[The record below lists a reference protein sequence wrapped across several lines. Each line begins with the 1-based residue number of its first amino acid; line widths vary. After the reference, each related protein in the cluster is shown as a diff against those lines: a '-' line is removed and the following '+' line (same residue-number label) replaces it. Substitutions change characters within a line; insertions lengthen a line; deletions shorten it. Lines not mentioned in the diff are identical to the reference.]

1 MLNLRRRF
9 AFFIQQSYIIII
21 ILYFKHNCFINY
33 KKGNALMNKIAQSAA
48 AFLKKD
54 EAALKN
60 AILMQDGEI
69 SIYPDSIHKLGD
81 AAVMMGRCSKAKF
94 LLVVADNANA
104 MPQGFEGD
112 AIALA
117 DGACAICGKLSAANA
132 AALRRHFPWC
142 APKSLRN
149 ERTTIGCGDR
159 LGLATTG
166 HILAAKKVKVSPVL
180 AQQSMRELTMTG
192 RTFRGVVDDACFMV
206 FAADYRDGYG
216 ADGDH
221 LKTIPDIDV
230 ALAAGMPMITLD
242 LSEVMN
248 AAAGDWDCAAIDAA
262 FAAMP
267 ADLQKSILD
276 EYADKKFVLADDVA
290 VELDKLTAKRCA
302 VMYTAALDFAA
313 KVHQHLKAARG
324 DEFDLEISIDET
336 SSPTLPSHHLFIVR
350 ELHKRNVE
358 FSSLAPRFIGEFQK
372 AIDYIGDLDEFDR
385 QFRVHAMIAQN
396 YGNYKISV
404 HSGSDKF
411 AVYPTVGRETRHYLH
426 LKTAGT
432 SWLVAVTV
440 LAKHD
445 PALYRDMHKCALEN
459 FNDMLKLYHITAD
472 INKIPALDTL
482 SDAELPAL
490 MDMPEARQLLHITY
504 GPILTGALR
513 ERFFAAM
520 HKFEK
525 EYDLAIEAHFDKHLS
540 LLGVPV
546 K

>member
-1 MLNLRRRF
+1 M
-9 AFFIQQSYIIII
+9 
-21 ILYFKHNCFINY
+21 K
-33 KKGNALMNKIAQSAA
+33 KIAESAA
-48 AFLKKD
+48 ALLNKD
-54 EAALKN
+54 EAAIKSGMIMKEGQF
-60 AILMQDGEI
+60 A
-69 SIYPDSIHKLGD
+69 IYPASVHKLGS
-81 AAVMMGRCSKAKF
+81 AVVMMGRDDDKRF
-94 LLVVADNANA
+94 ILVVADSAKV
-104 MPQGFEGD
+104 MPNGFEGEKLS
-112 AIALA
+112 LA
-117 DGACAICGKLSAANA
+117 DGCEALVCELSAANA
-132 AALRRHFPWC
+132 AALRKHFPWC
-142 APKSLRN
+142 APRSLRN

-159 LGLATTG
+159 LGLASFG
-166 HILAAKKVKVSPVL
+166 HIKAARKVQAYPVL

-192 RTFRGVVDDACFMV
+192 RTFRQVVDDACFMV
-206 FAADYRDGYG
+206 YASDYRDGYG

-248 AAAGDWDCAAIDAA
+248 AAAGDWDKAQIETA

-267 ADLQKSILD
+267 ADLQKRIIAD
-276 EYADKKFVLADDVA
+276 YAGKKFILGDVT
-290 VELDKLTAKRCA
+290 VDVDELTAKRCA
-302 VMYTAALDFAA
+302 VMYTSALDFAF
-313 KVHQHLKAARG
+313 KVYEHLKAARG

-336 SSPTLPSHHLFIVR
+336 TSPTLPSHHLFIVR
-350 ELHKRNVE
+350 ELRLRNVE

-372 AIDYIGDLDEFDR
+372 AVDYIGDLAEFDR
-385 QFRVHAMIAQN
+385 QFKVHALIAQN
-396 YGNYKISV
+396 YGNYKVSV

-440 LAKHD
+440 IAEND
-445 PALYRDMHKCALEN
+445 PALYRDMHKCALAN

-482 SDAELPAL
+482 TDAQLPAL

-504 GPILTGALR
+504 GPILTGDLR
-513 ERFFAAM
+513 ERFFKAM
-520 HKFEK
+520 HKFEA
-525 EYDLAIEAHFDKHLS
+525 EYEVAVEKHFDKHLT
-540 LLGVPV
+540 LLGVPA